1 MISQCFFI
9 AISSVDTDKNIQLYS
24 RIFMYV
30 CVKLVKISI
39 FCRYRQALPAHRL
52 LHMEKSHL
60 THHIQ
65 FINYVLF
72 IITILFVY
80 VEERYF
86 YRNSLKFLVFKGITH
101 DFYACF
107 LVYLY
112 RLSILSKKTNLLD
125 FNCKMIYTR
134 K

>member
-1 MISQCFFI
+1 MG
-9 AISSVDTDKNIQLYS
+9 TDKNIPTLLPYFHV
-24 RIFMYV
+24 RLCKV
-30 CVKLVKISI
+30 SI

-60 THHIQ
+60 TQHIQ
-65 FINYVLF
+65 FINCILF

-80 VEERYF
+80 VEERHF

-101 DFYACF
+101 DFYAYF

-125 FNCKMIYTR
+125 FNHKMIYT
-134 K
+134 KE

>member
-1 MISQCFFI
+1 MLFI

-60 THHIQ
+60 TQHIQ

-86 YRNSLKFLVFKGITH
+86 YHISLKSLVFKGIRH
-101 DFYACF
+101 DFYVYF
-107 LVYLY
+107 LVYSN
-112 RLSILSKKTNLLD
+112 RLSRV
-125 FNCKMIYTR
+125 R
-134 K
+134 KVDY